1 MIDKAKAAL
10 ATYEGELTAVGYVL
24 ILFNEDG
31 SFTLDAE
38 APEDDECALE
48 AIADIAL
55 VMGCDAEEVGVQ

>member
-24 ILFNEDG
+24 VLFHEDG
-31 SFTLDAE
+31 TFTLDAE

-48 AIADIAL
+48 AIADIAFAL
-55 VMGCDAEEVGVQ
+55 DCDAQEVEVQ